1 MTCGHK
7 LVSAAEFWS
16 RLQRCFLTL
25 DVYKSWTEE
34 VLTGKRQS
42 TVWVSGAGTAAHF
55 YRFSTWGMILNI
67 QLKRP
72 ESSSWAGLH
81 ESVTWPQSCQTLHHQ
96 DGRHPINGWTLRLRL
111 LQQMSEIWQHSL
123 ISQIYYALIV
133 KKNPDSRSLMIIK
146 KHNKIISW
154 NIVCSSLK
162 NI

>member
-96 DGRHPINGWTLRLRL
+96 DGRHPINGWTLNIKHGDCAHRLKFAFKQRMKIMFITADEWDLATFLDFTNL
-111 LQQMSEIWQHSL
+111 LCL
-123 ISQIYYALIV
+123 
-133 KKNPDSRSLMIIK
+133 NR
-146 KHNKIISW
+146 
-154 NIVCSSLK
+154 
-162 NI
+162 